1 VPQLSI
7 GLYEINFLVKTEESV
22 SEGMK
27 MCEFTVLLQDRIVFR
42 DAVYA
47 KVDGNKIT
55 VRNILGVS
63 KTFENCAVEEVDVQ
77 SERLI
82 LQKAK

>member
-1 VPQLSI
+1 M
-7 GLYEINFLVKTEESV
+7 TEEASRK
-22 SEGMK
+22 EIK
-27 MCEFTVLLQDRIVFR
+27 MCEFSVLLQNKIVFR

-47 KVDGNKIT
+47 KVDRNKIT

-63 KTFENCAVEEVDVQ
+63 KTFENCTIEEVDVQ

-82 LQKAK
+82 LQTTRK

>member
-1 VPQLSI
+1 
-7 GLYEINFLVKTEESV
+7 
-22 SEGMK
+22 
-27 MCEFTVLLQDRIVFR
+27 MCEFMVLLQGKTVFR

-47 KVDGNKIT
+47 KADIKKVT

-63 KTFENCAVEEVDVQ
+63 KTFQNCTINEVDVQ

-82 LQKAK
+82 LQTAE

>member
-1 VPQLSI
+1 
-7 GLYEINFLVKTEESV
+7 
-22 SEGMK
+22 
-27 MCEFTVLLQDRIVFR
+27 MCEFSVLLQDKTVFR

-47 KVDGNKIT
+47 KADMNKVT

-63 KTFENCAVEEVDVQ
+63 KTFQNCTINEVDVQ

-82 LQKAK
+82 LQTAE

>member
-1 VPQLSI
+1 
-7 GLYEINFLVKTEESV
+7 
-22 SEGMK
+22 
-27 MCEFTVLLQDRIVFR
+27 MCEFSVLLQNKTVFR

-47 KVDGNKIT
+47 KADMNKVT

-63 KTFENCAVEEVDVQ
+63 KTFQNCTINEVDVQ

-82 LQKAK
+82 LQTAE

>member
-1 VPQLSI
+1 
-7 GLYEINFLVKTEESV
+7 
-22 SEGMK
+22 
-27 MCEFTVLLQDRIVFR
+27 MCEFSVLLQDKTVFR

-47 KVDGNKIT
+47 KTDGNKVT

-63 KTFENCAVEEVDVQ
+63 KTFENCTIIEVDVQ

-82 LQKAK
+82 LQTAKK